1 MKNLFSKTH
10 HFLLILLFLEGNA
23 YYSGRIR
30 SLFEKA
36 ILLLL
41 LEEEDE
47 RRRRLLFLEDN
58 AYYYG
63 GRTKSLFEKRHIF
76 LLLLLLEGEES
87 NAHYCGRTKKS
98 I

>member
-41 LEEEDE
+41 LEDE